1 MNSAGADATGKYC
14 ESNSR
19 EPGLETALRIL
30 LAEDDEVS
38 RAVVTAQ
45 LSRFGHEVVAAK
57 DGTEALR
64 LIEQPGS
71 PLMMILDWM
80 MPGLDGLQ
88 LCRSIRARTGH
99 PYVYLLLLTAR
110 NSREDIVMAL
120 DAGADDFL
128 SKPAAAEEL
137 RARVQA
143 GGRVLELQA
152 ALAARVAELERVLSE
167 VKQLHGLLPICS
179 YCKRVRNDQNYW
191 QQVEA
196 YISERTD
203 ALFSHGFC
211 PECYEEHVRPQ
222 LRELRQIP
230 KKD

>member
-1 MNSAGADATGKYC
+1 
-14 ESNSR
+14 
-19 EPGLETALRIL
+19 

-38 RAVVTAQ
+38 RAVVSAQ
-45 LSRFGHEVVAAK
+45 LKQFGHEVVAAR
-57 DGTEALR
+57 DGNEALR
-64 LIEQPGS
+64 LIAQPNS

-80 MPGLDGLQ
+80 MPGIDGVQ
-88 LCRSIRARTGH
+88 LCRSIRARTGQ
-99 PYVYLLLLTAR
+99 PYVYILLLTAK
-110 NSREDIVMAL
+110 STREDVVTAL

-128 SKPAAAEEL
+128 TKPAVAEEL

-143 GGRVLELQA
+143 GGRILELQA
-152 ALAARVAELERVLSE
+152 ALAARVAELEKLLSQ

-211 PECYEEHVRPQ
+211 PECYEQHVRPQ
-222 LRELRQIP
+222 LQDLKPPP
-230 KKD
+230 KDN